1 MTSGSGI
8 SASGA
13 ARRPGPALPRLYQLP
28 DLPYGYADLDPIIDE
43 RTMRLHH
50 DKHHRAYV
58 DGINAALQAAP
69 EWRARPIDD
78 LLKHLAE
85 IPQDIRETVRNQGG
99 GHANHSL
106 FWQCLT
112 PHGQDGPSGELAERI
127 KRAFGSADAF
137 RKAFEQAGAKRF
149 GSGWVFLAADRDA
162 NLEIVSLPNQ
172 DSVLSQGKTTLLACD
187 VWEHAY
193 YLKYNNRR
201 GDWLSAWWQV
211 VDWAS
216 TLKRLEAVVP

>member
-1 MTSGSGI
+1 MTNSLGMTVTTS
-8 SASGA
+8 SQRAVV
-13 ARRPGPALPRLYQLP
+13 PFYQLP
-28 DLPYGYADLDPIIDE
+28 ELPYGYADLVPIIDE
-43 RTMRLHH
+43 QTMHLHH

-58 DGINAALQAAP
+58 DGINAALELAP
-69 EWRARPIDD
+69 EWRGTPIDE
-78 LLKHLAE
+78 LLQHLADL
-85 IPQDIRETVRNQGG
+85 PQEIREPVRNQGG

-112 PHGQDGPSGELAERI
+112 PNATGGPAGDLAERI
-127 KRAFGSADAF
+127 KRAFGSTDAF
-137 RKAFEQAGAKRF
+137 RRSFEQAGARQF
-149 GSGWVFLAADRDA
+149 GSGWVFLVTDEGA

-172 DSVLSQGKTTLLACD
+172 DSVLSRGKSPLLACD

-211 VDWAS
+211 VDWEGTS
-216 TLKRLEAVVP
+216 KRLQAAAR